1 MHTFEYMKA
10 QLESAF
16 LSVLSDLGVTAP
28 KVSFE
33 HPEQFG
39 HGDYATNVALTYAK
53 QLGMK
58 PRDVAEKIVASLQAG
73 PLKKAPLSA
82 LVEKIDIAGPGF
94 INIHLSKQFFAEVL
108 ATIEKHGEAFGT
120 NIRLKGQKVL
130 VEYTDPNPFKV
141 FHIGHLMSNAV
152 GESVARLVA
161 ASGAKTVRAN
171 YQGDVGLHVAKAV
184 WGMQSLNAVATLSR
198 LQKLPAAEQVAFIGK
213 AYVHGSEQYEA
224 DKSTEAEI
232 QIINQA
238 IFDRKT
244 PEVNVLYD
252 WGRKVTLDHFE
263 LIYKKLGTKFDHYFF
278 ESEVA
283 RDGLEMVRG
292 GLGKGVFVESEG
304 AIVFKGE
311 EHGLHTRVFITS
323 RGLPTYDAKE
333 LGLAKQKFALIKPDL
348 SIVVTANEQ
357 NEYYKVFMRALFL
370 LHPEIAERTRHVS
383 HGMMRFASGKM
394 SSRKGNV
401 VAGETLLTDAEAMVA
416 EKIKDRGFDAPTAAE
431 VMEKVAVGA
440 IKYSVLKSAAG
451 SDIVYD
457 PEKAV
462 SFDGDSGP
470 YLQYSYARAL
480 SVLRKPEAAAFIKTA
495 PKDGEMSAVS
505 ENAANVEIGQLEKLL
520 YRFPEVVDRAAGS
533 FEPHFVTDY
542 LTQLAGTFNAFYA
555 NNQIINPEDV
565 TTSAYRLRIA
575 RAFTTVMKNGLNL
588 LAIPAVERM

>member
-1 MHTFEYMKA
+1 
-10 QLESAF
+10 
-16 LSVLSDLGVTAP
+16 
-28 KVSFE
+28 
-33 HPEQFG
+33 
-39 HGDYATNVALTYAK
+39 
-53 QLGMK
+53 
-58 PRDVAEKIVASLQAG
+58 
-73 PLKKAPLSA
+73 
-82 LVEKIDIAGPGF
+82 
-94 INIHLSKQFFAEVL
+94 
-108 ATIEKHGEAFGT
+108 
-120 NIRLKGQKVL
+120 
-130 VEYTDPNPFKV
+130 
-141 FHIGHLMSNAV
+141 
-152 GESVARLVA
+152 
-161 ASGAKTVRAN
+161 
-171 YQGDVGLHVAKAV
+171 
-184 WGMQSLNAVATLSR
+184 MQSMNATAKLAE
-198 LQKLPAAEQVAFIGK
+198 LKKLPAAEQVAFIGK
-213 AYVHGSEQYEA
+213 AYVHGSEQYET
-224 DKSTEAEI
+224 DKTAEAEI

-238 IFDRKT
+238 VFDRKT

-283 RDGLEMVRG
+283 QDGLEMVRG
-292 GLGKGVFVESEG
+292 GLGKAVFAESEG
-304 AIVFKGE
+304 AVVFKGE

-333 LGLAKQKFALIKPDL
+333 LGLAKQKFSLIKPDL

-370 LHPEIAERTRHVS
+370 LHPEIAGRTKHVS

-401 VAGETLLTDAEAMVA
+401 VAGEALLAEAEAMVA
-416 EKIKDRGFDAPTAAE
+416 EKIKERGFSSEEAAE

-480 SVLRKPEAAAFIKTA
+480 SVLRKPEAAALINIDTHNFESVEA
-495 PKDGEMSAVS
+495 FEVS
-505 ENAANVEIGQLEKLL
+505 QIEKLL

-542 LTQLAGTFNAFYA
+542 LTQLAGAFNAFYA
-555 NNQIINPEDV
+555 NNQIINPADA
-565 TTSAYRLRIA
+565 TTSAHRLRLVS
-575 RAFTTVMKNGLNL
+575 AFTTVMKNGLNL

>member
-1 MHTFEYMKA
+1 MKV
-10 QLESAF
+10 QLEQVF
-16 LSVLSDLGVTAP
+16 VSVLTSLGVTTP

-33 HPEQFG
+33 HPEVIA
-39 HGDYATNVALTYAK
+39 HGDYATSVALAYAK
-53 QLGMK
+53 QLGVK
-58 PRDVAEKIVASLQAG
+58 PRELAEKIVDALQAG
-73 PLKKAPLSA
+73 PLKGATLSTFI
-82 LVEKIDIAGPGF
+82 EKIDIAGPGF
-94 INIHLSKQFFAEVL
+94 INIHLSKQFFAEAL
-108 ATIEKHGEAFGT
+108 ATIETQGDAFGV
-120 NIRLKGQKVL
+120 NGRLKGQKVM

-152 GESVARLVA
+152 GESIACLVA
-161 ASGAKTVRAN
+161 ASGAKVVRAN

-184 WGMQSLNAVATLSR
+184 WGMQSLNANATLSQ
-198 LQKLPAAEQVAFIGK
+198 LQKLPSAEQVAFIGK
-213 AYVHGSEQYEA
+213 AYVHGAEQYEA
-224 DKSTEAEI
+224 DKSAEAEI

-238 IFDRKT
+238 VFDRRT

-263 LIYKKLGTKFDHYFF
+263 LIYKKLGTNFDHYFF

-283 RDGLEMVRG
+283 KDGLEEVRAG
-292 GLGKGVFVESEG
+292 RGKGVFVESEG
-304 AIVFKGE
+304 AVVFKGE
-311 EHGLHTRVFITS
+311 EHGLHTRVFINS
-323 RGLPTYDAKE
+323 RGLPTYEAKE
-333 LGLAKQKFALIKPDL
+333 LGLAKQKFAKVKPDL

-370 LHPEIAERTRHVS
+370 LHPEIAERTKHVS

-401 VAGETLLTDAEAMVA
+401 VAGEVLLAEAEAMVA
-416 EKIKDRGFDAPTAAE
+416 EKIKDRGFDAPTATA
-431 VMEKVAVGA
+431 VKEKVAVGA

-462 SFDGDSGP
+462 SFEGDSGP

-480 SVLRKPEAAAFIKTA
+480 SVLRKPEAEVLMKQFLDIPA
-495 PKDGEMSAVS
+495 S
-505 ENAANVEIGQLEKLL
+505 VEISQLEKIL

-542 LTQLAGTFNAFYA
+542 LTQLAGAFNAFYT
-555 NNQIINPEDV
+555 NNQIINHAD
-565 TTSAYRLRIA
+565 TATSSYRLRLT
-575 RAFTTVMKNGLNL
+575 RAFATVMKNGLAL
-588 LAIPAVERM
+588 IAIPAVERM